1 MVPSLEIPILRML
14 GTAHK
19 PWDNNYILSIGSL
32 GLAQIHQFY
41 FQTLN
46 SEGLAMEDE
55 KIGFVS
61 NYFSKISVAAVE
73 ITHGAVSLGD
83 KLHFLGHTTDF
94 ESTVHSM
101 QIEHKA
107 VTEAKKGDSVGIKV
121 SERVREGDK
130 VYKIVA
136 D

>member
-1 MVPSLEIPILRML
+1 
-14 GTAHK
+14 
-19 PWDNNYILSIGSL
+19 
-32 GLAQIHQFY
+32 
-41 FQTLN
+41 
-46 SEGLAMEDE
+46 MEEE

-73 ITHGAVSLGD
+73 ITDGTVSVGD
-83 KLHFLGHTTDF
+83 TLHFLGYTTDF
-94 ESTVHSM
+94 ETRVHSM

-107 VTEAKKGDSVGIKV
+107 VTEAKRGDSVGIKV
-121 SERVREGDK
+121 SEKVREKDK